1 MRTLIVLLAI
11 NVSVLAGNVYG
22 QNDLLEPAPPASP
35 TEPSTAEA
43 VDRVFGK
50 SEPWIAT
57 AATELTENTGDVSAP
72 CYQLDSCYE
81 DSCCND
87 LWTRQTLTNGFW
99 GAQSALAQRGIFYKA
114 SVTQFYQGV
123 TSGGAEQTDRYG
135 GKLDQYLI
143 FDGGTLGLWDGLK
156 LIMHTETA
164 FGENSIFDATGLAPV
179 NMAFLTP
186 RVNEHVT
193 AITNFQFEQDL
204 GGRLGGHHRQDQHHR
219 LVECSLPEVRR
230 RTGRL
235 HEHVHDGAVEYRSDT
250 STHF

>member
-143 FDGGTLGLWDGLK
+143 FD
-156 LIMHTETA
+156 
-164 FGENSIFDATGLAPV
+164 ATGLAPV